1 MHIYYETK
9 EVSKMVTD
17 ESIVQLLK
25 SNLSEEEKKRRMIES
40 KTDEVYELDEELK
53 EIEKCSVKFAG
64 FLKHNAIT
72 PYNDAMLAYLNHLIR
87 EEKDKISCGGSD
99 QYLRSMEKY
108 LESYKQQI
116 EILNREMRKGETV
129 CRIEELHEIEFLI
142 DNLKALKHSG
152 RHLKDALTAGSAS
165 YQSSCEY
172 QEISTAGKVK
182 KSKWKTRRFFSWIP
196 GFK

>member
-72 PYNDAMLAYLNHLIR
+72 PYNDAMIAYLNHLIR
-87 EEKDKISCGGSD
+87 EEKDEINCGGSD
-99 QYLRSMEKY
+99 QQLKSIELS
-108 LESYKQQI
+108 LESYNHQI
-116 EILNREMRKGETV
+116 EILNREMKKGETG
-129 CRIEELHEIEFLI
+129 CIIEIEDLI
-142 DNLKALKHSG
+142 ENLKGLKHSG
-152 RHLKDALTAGSAS
+152 RHLNDALAAGSAS

-172 QEISTAGKVK
+172 QEISTAGKVNRS
-182 KSKWKTRRFFSWIP
+182 KSKKKKFWSW
-196 GFK
+196 GRSWLW